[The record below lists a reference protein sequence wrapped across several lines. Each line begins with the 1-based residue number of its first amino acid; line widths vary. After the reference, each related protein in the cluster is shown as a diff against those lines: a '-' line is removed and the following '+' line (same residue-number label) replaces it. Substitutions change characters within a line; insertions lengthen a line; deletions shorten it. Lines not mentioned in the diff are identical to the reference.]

1 MAPHYSARAQGGAN
15 GSKVLGL
22 LRISCISALLAAV
35 SGGAAAQPAPGSVA
49 PGAVALVADRTCSAL
64 AARVDAVPGGV
75 PVLLR
80 SWDGA
85 AGSGPPA
92 EPALAG
98 AAFTY
103 DNALAAIALVAC
115 GRLAQAGRV
124 GAALLAAVSADRSGR
139 VGRIRNAYRAGAQG
153 APPLPPNGWW
163 DAVAGRWAE
172 DATQVGTATG
182 NVAWAGLA
190 LLTLG
195 QATGEARWREGA
207 ERLARW
213 AVETEADSAG
223 PGGFGGGIVGYDDA
237 PRPAGWKS
245 TEHNADLAA
254 LFGWLARTD
263 PRWRGPE
270 RAARAFLAAM
280 WQDADG
286 RFLLGTLPDG
296 RSPNRAGSGLDAQ
309 LWPLLLPA
317 APAAWRRATLWVE
330 RRHGVAGGF
339 DFNDDRDGLWVEG
352 TAQAALVWRTLGRGA
367 QAASL
372 FATLAGQASPGGYLW
387 ATREAVVTTG
397 LALGPASTTADFVY
411 RRRPALAATAW
422 AALAALGWN
431 PFTGAHS
438 P

>member
-1 MAPHYSARAQGGAN
+1 MAVHYSACAQRWSN
-15 GSKVLGL
+15 GPKVLGF
-22 LRISCISALLAAV
+22 LRISRIFTLLAIA
-35 SGGAAAQPAPGSVA
+35 SAAAAPAAAQ
-49 PGAVALVADRTCSAL
+49 GADQATPLAARTCAVL
-64 AARVDAVPGGV
+64 TARVDAVPGGG
-75 PVLLR
+75 PALLR

-85 AGSGPPA
+85 GGSGVPA

-103 DNALAAIALVAC
+103 DNALAVIALVAC
-115 GRLAQAGRV
+115 GRLPQAERV
-124 GAALLAAVSADRSGR
+124 GTALLEAASADRSGQQ
-139 VGRIRNAYRAGAQG
+139 GRIRNAYRAGGQG

-163 DAVAGRWAE
+163 DGAARHWAE
-172 DATQVGTATG
+172 DPAQVGTATG

-195 QATGEARWREGA
+195 QATGEARWRAGA
-207 ERLARW
+207 ERLAHW
-213 AVETEADSAG
+213 AVEHTADPTG

-237 PRPAGWKS
+237 VRPAGWKS

-254 LFGWLARTD
+254 LFAWLARTD
-263 PRWRGPE
+263 PRWTGPE
-270 RAARAFLAAM
+270 RAARAFLSAM
-280 WQDADG
+280 WDGADG

-317 APAAWRRATLWVE
+317 APVAWRRAALWVE
-330 RRHGVAGGF
+330 HRHGVPGGF

-352 TAQAALVWRTLGRGA
+352 TAQAALVWRVLGRRAEAGR
-367 QAASL
+367 L
-372 FATLAGQASPGGYLW
+372 LETLAGQVSPGGYLW
-387 ATREAVVTTG
+387 ATREPVVTTG
-397 LALGPASTTADFVY
+397 LALGPSSTTADFVY

-422 AALAALGWN
+422 ATLAALGWN
-431 PFTGAHS
+431 PFTGALC